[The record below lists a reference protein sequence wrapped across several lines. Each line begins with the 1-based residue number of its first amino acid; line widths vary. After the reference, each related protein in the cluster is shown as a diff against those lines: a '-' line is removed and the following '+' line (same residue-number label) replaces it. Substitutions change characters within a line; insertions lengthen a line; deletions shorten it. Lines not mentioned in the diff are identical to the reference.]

1 MLQPLECFLYTH
13 PQSSSLSHLVSCAT
27 SLVMSHVEIKYY
39 SVAYFEQIATFEV
52 LYRQTS
58 ARSRSHTHLLDE
70 AVSAVSL
77 RGAMSPSLL

>member
-1 MLQPLECFLYTH
+1 MGCSPWSAFYVPIPNQVV
-13 PQSSSLSHLVSCAT
+13 VSCAT

-39 SVAYFEQIATFEV
+39 SAAYFEHIATFEV

-77 RGAMSPSLL
+77 RGALSPSLL

>member
-1 MLQPLECFLYTH
+1 
-13 PQSSSLSHLVSCAT
+13 
-27 SLVMSHVEIKYY
+27 MSHVEIKYY
-39 SVAYFEQIATFEV
+39 SAAYFEHIATFEV

-77 RGAMSPSLL
+77 RGAMSPSLLWKFSEYSTLSAAMWLKYA